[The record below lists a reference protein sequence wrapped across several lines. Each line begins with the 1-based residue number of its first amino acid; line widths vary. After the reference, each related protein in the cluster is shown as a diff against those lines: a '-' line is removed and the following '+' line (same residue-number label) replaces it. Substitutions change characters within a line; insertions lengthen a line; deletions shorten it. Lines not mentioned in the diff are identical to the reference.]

1 MSSTTMVSYLRLD
14 LWDQSAAIRSG
25 KLKSTALV
33 EEYRRNI
40 DRHDDFYNVFVH
52 LEDERALQA
61 AAVLDAE
68 LEAGQLRGP
77 LHSIPLAVKDNVDT
91 LGVDTTAGSRVL
103 EGSRPGEDAPLVA
116 RLREAGAV
124 IVGKTNMD
132 EFAYGFTTENRH
144 YGNARN
150 PYDPER
156 VAGGSSGGSA
166 LAVALAM
173 SSGAIGTDTNGSI
186 RVPASL
192 CGLTGLRPTYGRV
205 SRRGVVPLAASF
217 DQARPI
223 THSARDAALILSVI
237 AGHDPE
243 DPESRDLETPNY
255 PAALEAPCPSFRIG
269 VPNEHF
275 FEGADDAVVSSVR
288 AVLEKLASE
297 SQDLVELTLNKA
309 STGRE
314 SAALITAVES
324 ASAATDE
331 MLKSPELFDV
341 AVLGRLKSR
350 LKIPHSDYE
359 EAREHAAAVRK
370 ELMKTFETVDFTVTP
385 TCPLLPIRIGEE
397 PCEIDGLIVSP
408 SSYLGHYTSVFGLA
422 HLPAMS
428 MPCGFSPNGLPIGTQ
443 LVGAPYQETKLLQL
457 ARLIERTTGLVNL
470 RPPSG

>member
-1 MSSTTMVSYLRLD
+1 MSSSTMIPYLRLD

-25 KLKSTALV
+25 ELKSTALV

-40 DRHDDFYNVFVH
+40 DRHDDFYNAFVH
-52 LEDERALQA
+52 LVDERALQE
-61 AAVLDAE
+61 AAVLDGE
-68 LEAGQLRGP
+68 LEAGRLRGP
-77 LHSIPLAVKDNVDT
+77 LHGIPLAVKDNVDT
-91 LGVDTTAGSRVL
+91 LGADTTAGSRIL
-103 EGSRPGEDAPLVA
+103 EGSRPREDAPLVA

-124 IVGKTNMD
+124 IMGKTNMD

-205 SRRGVVPLAASF
+205 SRRGIVPLAASF
-217 DQARPI
+217 DQAGPI

-243 DPESRDLETPNY
+243 DPESRNVETPDY

-275 FEGADDAVVSSVR
+275 FEGAEDAVGSGVR

-331 MLKSPELFDV
+331 MLKNPELFDV
-341 AVLGRLKSR
+341 AVLGRLKAR
-350 LKIPHSDYE
+350 LEIPHADYE
-359 EAREHAAAVRK
+359 RAKEHAAAVRE
-370 ELMKTFETVDFTVTP
+370 ELLKTFETVDIIVTP

-397 PCEIDGLIVSP
+397 PREIDGLTVSP
-408 SSYLGHYTSVFGLA
+408 SRYLGHYTSVFGLA

-428 MPCGFSPNGLPIGTQ
+428 VPCGFSPSGLPIGMQ

-457 ARLIERTTGLVNL
+457 ARLIERATGLVNL

>member
-1 MSSTTMVSYLRLD
+1 MSSTTMVPYLRLD
-14 LWDQSAAIRSG
+14 LWDQLAAIRSG
-25 KLKSTALV
+25 ELKSTALV

-40 DRHDDFYNVFVH
+40 DCYDDFYNAFVH
-52 LEDERALQA
+52 LEDERALQE

-68 LEAGQLRGP
+68 FELGRLRGP
-77 LHSIPLAVKDNVDT
+77 LHGIPLAVKDNVDT
-91 LGVDTTAGSRVL
+91 LGVGTTAGSRVL
-103 EGSRPGEDAPLVA
+103 EGSRPDEDAPLVA

-124 IVGKTNMD
+124 IMGKTNMD

-205 SRRGVVPLAASF
+205 SRRGIVPLAASF
-217 DQARPI
+217 DQAGPI

-243 DPESRDLETPNY
+243 DPESRDVETPDY
-255 PAALEAPCPSFRIG
+255 PAALEAPYPSFRIG

-275 FEGADDAVVSSVR
+275 FEGAEEAVVSSVR
-288 AVLEKLASE
+288 AVLEKLAGE
-297 SQDLVELTLNKA
+297 DQDLVEITLKKA
-309 STGRE
+309 RTGRE

-331 MLKSPELFDV
+331 MLGGPELFDG
-341 AVLGRLKSR
+341 AVLGRLKAR
-350 LKIPHSDYE
+350 RGIPHSDYE
-359 EAREHAAAVRK
+359 RAREHAAAIRE
-370 ELMKTFETVDFTVTP
+370 ELLKTFEAVDVIVTP

-397 PCEIDGLIVSP
+397 PREIDGLTVPP
-408 SSYLGHYTSVFGLA
+408 SRYLGHYTSVFGLA

-428 MPCGFSPNGLPIGTQ
+428 VPCGFSPDGLPIGMQ
-443 LVGAPYQETKLLQL
+443 LVGAPYQETKLLQM
-457 ARLIERTTGLVNL
+457 ARLIERATGLVNL